1 MPTVE
6 LLIGGSPRRVEIS
19 EGATADD
26 IEEIAS
32 SLGGPAAPSPAPAAR
47 EPETA
52 LGRAGSYVMKRGE
65 EFVGAGQSLLA
76 DVAGAITGRDL
87 IPGERGTLERVA
99 DIATVAAPIVA
110 PGVTAAGLATGAA
123 ARAAG
128 VEEPTAEWIDI
139 GTQLATGGLG
149 AARGAWKGLRGTQK
163 AAVAAGE
170 RVQQAVPAAER
181 VATKGFQAR
190 TYDKIASYAADK
202 GLGIVPGTPKA
213 EKFGQA
219 LLDAEQQ
226 WGPLA
231 GTAEHRQVTRVL
243 DKLTTPAAGP
253 ISYGELDDSLKAL
266 QKVRGP
272 SSVRAAIDTA
282 MQDALEGT
290 PAAAARVAAQAEY
303 RAAIRPMQK
312 AAATIAKAPS
322 PGAALR
328 TVMRIWDDYP
338 AATQK
343 ALDPTG
349 EIAGIIKQARRMKP
363 TGGGLGV
370 ALPGAGVAGAA
381 YPAYQ
386 QFAEGDILGGV
397 QALAAGA
404 GLGAAIRYP
413 GQAVAAV
420 KGAVP
425 PAVRAGVAV
434 TGPALR
440 AVTEGTAESQP
451 APSPAAETAAVSPA
465 PEPRPTAAAPAA
477 APPPTE
483 PAAPRATAPAGAP
496 FARELAAVGRVVGVD
511 PGVFGSVIPDPSEM
525 QLMPGI
531 FKRYQ
536 SRIESLTGRAANIND
551 PLDQIVGSML
561 HVKDDLEA
569 SGGDVEKARGRYLA
583 ARKYEA
589 TRRSGPGGVAPINF
603 MQGMVQRGWS
613 PQEAA
618 AAAGNV
624 QVESV
629 FRPGIQELKP
639 LAGRGGYGLIQWTGP
654 RRRALERYAA
664 TTGRNI
670 ADPHVQMDWLAME
683 RSGEST
689 RYGGP
694 DERASFQRAFARG
707 GSPEDIAHRFG
718 RFVERPANLGATAA
732 KRRAAAAR
740 YARLYDWT
748 TTRA

>member
-6 LLIGGSPRRVEIS
+6 LLIGGTPRRVEIS

-26 IEEIAS
+26 LEEIAG

-47 EPETA
+47 EPATA

-76 DVAGAITGRDL
+76 DVAGAVTGRDL

-170 RVQQAVPAAER
+170 RVQEAVPAAER

-226 WGPLA
+226 WGALA
-231 GTAEHRQVTRVL
+231 DTAEHRQVTRVL
-243 DKLTTPAAGP
+243 DKLTTPSAGP
-253 ISYGELDDSLKAL
+253 ISYAELDDSLKAV
-266 QKVRGP
+266 QTVRGP

-312 AAATIAKAPS
+312 AAATVAKAPS

-370 ALPGAGVAGAA
+370 ALPGAGLAGAA

-397 QALAAGA
+397 QALATGA

-434 TGPALR
+434 SGPALR
-440 AVTEGTAESQP
+440 AVTEGTAESRP
-451 APSPAAETAAVSPA
+451 APSSAAGPAPAPPPMEPPAAEPL
-465 PEPRPTAAAPAA
+465 
-477 APPPTE
+477 PTE
-483 PAAPRATAPAGAP
+483 PAAPAPARGP
-496 FARELAAVGRVVGVD
+496 FAREVGAVGRVVGVD

-569 SGGDVEKARGRYLA
+569 SGGDLEKARGRYLA

-589 TRRSGPGGVAPINF
+589 TRRSGPGGVAPISF

-629 FRPGIQELKP
+629 FRPGIQEVKP

-670 ADPHVQMDWLAME
+670 ADPQVQMDWLAME